1 MSKKNPVI
9 IKRDSRVNWEKSKYI
24 PDENVI
30 IIMDN
35 SDNTISL
42 MIGDGKH
49 NVNHLPD
56 LLSTSSSLA
65 KAQVDESV
73 LIL

>member
-9 IKRDSRVNWEKSKYI
+9 IKRDSKQNWKKSKHV

-35 SDNTISL
+35 EDGTINL
-42 MIGDGKH
+42 MIGDG
-49 NVNHLPD
+49 
-56 LLSTSSSLA
+56 
-65 KAQVDESV
+65 
-73 LIL
+73 

>member
-9 IKRDSRVNWEKSKYI
+9 IKRDSKQNWKKSKYV

-35 SDNTISL
+35 EDGTINL
-42 MIGDGKH
+42 MIGDGEH
-49 NVNHLPD
+49 NVNQLPD
-56 LLSTSSSLA
+56 LLLTTSSKP
-65 KAQVDESV
+65 KAQVDESI